1 MRRRARDL
9 QRRDVRVLRYSPQG
23 TAGDSDFDP
32 LSLFP
37 VLLLDAAVSSITY
50 NIAPLVSAYADSSG
64 VGSGKDFVQAT
75 PTDQMLY
82 EASVAGLNGEPSLRS
97 ITADFMTNNAAL
109 AAGDFTAFIVCR
121 PTVISNHDY
130 VFFSNRPGAFD
141 GSNLIYAPTGYA
153 ANSRA
158 LVLVYRRTGS
168 TLMIR
173 ANGPTNTASGA
184 FTTAAI
190 TTTNILASNS
200 GNAGPF
206 TGYIPFVMLCN
217 SSLSTTAMSNMENYL
232 GSRYGAAIA

>member
-109 AAGDFTAFIVCR
+109 AAGDFTAFIGAG
-121 PTVISNHDY
+121 
-130 VFFSNRPGAFD
+130 NRPGAFD